1 MATYTAPK
9 TYELTAYAPGTRG
22 TWIADIRKTYRD
34 YYAAQA
40 EYNRLSERG
49 YRCYLVRCDRNG

>member
-1 MATYTAPK
+1 M

-34 YYAAQA
+34 YFVAVA
-40 EYNRLSERG
+40 EYNRLSDRG
-49 YRCYLVRCDRNG
+49 YSCYLTKKKR